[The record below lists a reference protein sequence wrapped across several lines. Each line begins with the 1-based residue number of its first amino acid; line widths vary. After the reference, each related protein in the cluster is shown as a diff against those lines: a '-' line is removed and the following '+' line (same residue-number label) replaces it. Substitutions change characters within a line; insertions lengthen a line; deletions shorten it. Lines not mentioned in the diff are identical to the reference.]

1 MEKALQRQR
10 DKREK
15 EKTRRGLLAKLYFD
29 FSKLVFAAFV
39 LGGLSPL
46 FQGKAEGEVSIPAV
60 IIAVALGISGTIVFV
75 SIGNKVLK

>member
-1 MEKALQRQR
+1 MEKALQRQK

-15 EKTRRGLLAKLYFD
+15 EKTRRELLGKLF
-29 FSKLVFAAFV
+29 FNFAKLVFAAFV

-60 IIAVALGISGTIVFV
+60 IIAMALGISGTIVFV

>member
-1 MEKALQRQR
+1 MEKALQRQK

-15 EKTRRGLLAKLYFD
+15 EKTRRELLAKLYFD

-46 FQGKAEGEVSIPAV
+46 FQGKAEREVAIPAV

>member
-1 MEKALQRQR
+1 MEKTLQRQK
-10 DKREK
+10 DKKEK
-15 EKTRRGLLAKLYFD
+15 EKTRRELLAKLYFD

-39 LGGLSPL
+39 LGGFSPL

-60 IIAVALGISGTIVFV
+60 IIAAALGISGTIVFV

>member
-1 MEKALQRQR
+1 MEKALQRQK
-10 DKREK
+10 DIGEK
-15 EKTRRGLLAKLYFD
+15 EKTRRELLGKLF
-29 FSKLVFAAFV
+29 FNFAKLVFAAFV

-75 SIGNKVLK
+75 SIGTQVLK